1 MTAPSSAFCFF
12 MGEPSTVIDSGL
24 PSFDDAPQH
33 GPRPLPLF
41 LDMLRSETAASPE
54 RRAKALAGLRAYQ
67 TADRG
72 AARPFPAAVQRA
84 GRAALRDYGGAGRP
98 VVFVPSLINPPF
110 ILDLADDRSLLRWL
124 AGEGVRPMLVDW
136 GAPSPGERDLDIAGH
151 VEALLLPLLRALPE
165 PPVLVGYCLGGTM
178 ALAAAAALPV
188 AGLAL
193 LAAPWHF
200 AGFGAAARAEVAG
213 LWAAAE
219 PACRAL
225 GLVPMEVLQS
235 GFWRLDPARTIAKY
249 EAFADL
255 DPASPRAASFV
266 ALEDWAN
273 AGAPLTYAAGAELFA
288 FFADDAPG
296 RGDWTVAGRRVD
308 PAALPCPAVD
318 FVSTSDRI
326 VPAASAA
333 RLADTRTLGAGH
345 VGMIVGG
352 RARSDLWEPLA
363 RWLTALPAP
372 R

>member
-1 MTAPSSAFCFF
+1 
-12 MGEPSTVIDSGL
+12 
-24 PSFDDAPQH
+24 
-33 GPRPLPLF
+33 
-41 LDMLRSETAASPE
+41 MLRSETADSPE

-67 TADRG
+67 VADRG
-72 AARPFPAAVQRA
+72 AARPRPAAVQRI
-84 GRAALRDYGGAGRP
+84 GRVGLVDYGGTGRP

-110 ILDLADDRSLLRWL
+110 ILDLAGDRSLLRWL
-124 AGEGVRPMLVDW
+124 GGNGVRPMLVDW
-136 GAPSPGERDLDIAGH
+136 GSPSAGERDLDITGH
-151 VEALLLPLLRALPE
+151 IEMLLLPLLRALPE

-178 ALAAAAALPV
+178 ALAAASALPV

-200 AGFGAAARAEVAG
+200 AGFGAAARAEVAT

-235 GFWRLDPARTIAKY
+235 GFWRLDPARTVAKY
-249 EAFADL
+249 QAFADL
-255 DPASPRAASFV
+255 DPASPAAASFV

-273 AGAPLTYAAGAELFA
+273 AGAPLTYAAGAQLFA
-288 FFADDAPG
+288 FFADDVPG
-296 RGDWTVAGRRVD
+296 RGRWTVAGRTVD
-308 PAALPCPAVD
+308 PAALGCPAVD

-333 RLADTRTLGAGH
+333 RLPDTRTLGAGH

-352 RARSDLWEPLA
+352 RAKAQLWEPLA
-363 RWLTALPAP
+363 HWIAGLR
-372 R
+372 